1 MSMKKKKAE
10 DELIIED
17 ITDTAPDLVVDEGT
31 APKEKKGKRR
41 SKNKH
46 KKEEAKQEEAKP
58 EETELEEAKPEK
70 TEPEY

>member
-1 MSMKKKKAE
+1 MKKKKAE

-46 KKEEAKQEEAKP
+46 KKEEANRKRPNLKKQNLYPKM
-58 EETELEEAKPEK
+58 LR
-70 TEPEY
+70 